1 MPYNVVKRDDEWC
14 VYETDEDGNRQ
25 GEPVACH
32 KTEDLANYHMS
43 ALYANVPDA
52 QPSKAATEDISAG
65 VDILA
70 HTHSITDEAP
80 ATETSKATA
89 EDIPAKDT
97 YRSSA
102 KTTHPYLKPDQ
113 DGKSDAAT
121 AEVPATKGDT
131 DPVTA
136 EVPATKDD
144 TAPVP
149 AEVPVAP
156 SSKGVSSA
164 DDMLLAQGG
173 EVKMWSGGKVEGYL
187 VRFSDADNPDLE
199 MEYFD
204 AKTDFALTKAACS
217 PIYYHHGQDPVLV
230 KRVLCEGI
238 MKLDDMGVWIEGQI
252 KLRDKYEEAVQT
264 LGLGHKLSWSS
275 GTAPHLV
282 ERDEPGPK
290 ATRISRWPLGLD
302 ASLTPTPAEPRN
314 IADMKSFRAQDTPN
328 LKALVPKVFAEKAD
342 TGRDEAKSKKRKTE
356 RKQRSNEMRV
366 YANNGKWHVYNV
378 GEDGE
383 PEGFLPIAS
392 YDTEDEA
399 KAYITDQTKPDA
411 LRMVELIDAQTK
423 VTEALVTRIE
433 AMQQAAVV
441 EPRRGA
447 ALVNVVNAG
456 GEVVKTVN
464 GKTFDDYMY
473 AIVEND
479 VKTLAEMGAAKT
491 VSEGTGASG
500 AFLVPETFIPEL
512 IRIEPEKE
520 IVYPRA
526 DRQPVNG
533 PVRLPG
539 LSTAGQ
545 TAGRSNF
552 MGGVAAVWN
561 QSGTTKP
568 ETEPVF
574 SQISL
579 NPWELTGYVAVEDQL
594 LSRSAINLPQLLTG
608 LFRDALMFY
617 RDEAFL
623 DGTGAGQPLGIINAP
638 GTYIHSRDAAASVS
652 YLDMVRMKGHLLP
665 QSWATAHWIFSISC
679 YEELTQMQDPNGS
692 YIWQQNAVDGEP
704 KTLLGLPYVFTEKT
718 PILGSQGDVI
728 LADENFYYVAEEGGI
743 SIAQSEHVY
752 FLQNQT
758 AFKFFL
764 KVDGQEKLAAPVY
777 LKDGSTEVSPFVIL
791 GAAATT

>member
-1 MPYNVVKRDDEWC
+1 MPYNVAKRDDEWC

-32 KTEDLANYHMS
+32 KTEDLANTHMS
-43 ALYANVPDA
+43 ALYANVPDV
-52 QPSKAATEDISAG
+52 QPSKTATEDSSAG

-80 ATETSKATA
+80 ATEPSKATT

-113 DGKSDAAT
+113 DDKGDAAT
-121 AEVPATKGDT
+121 DEAQATKDVS
-131 DPVTA
+131 DA
-136 EVPATKDD
+136 ETPATKDD
-144 TAPVP
+144 TGTAVT
-149 AEVPVAP
+149 AEPPVAP
-156 SSKGVSSA
+156 SSKGVASA

-173 EVKMWSGGKVEGYL
+173 EVKMQSGGKVQGYL

-199 MEYFD
+199 REYFD
-204 AKTDFALTKAACS
+204 AKTDFALTKAASC
-217 PIYYHHGQDPVLV
+217 PIYYHHGQDPVLS
-230 KRVLCEGI
+230 KRVLGEGI
-238 MKLDDMGVWIEGQI
+238 LKMDDVGVWIDGQI
-252 KLRDKYEEAVQT
+252 DARDKYEEAVRQ

-302 ASLTPTPAEPRN
+302 ASLTPTPAEPQN
-314 IADMKSFRAQDTPN
+314 IADMKSFRALDTPN
-328 LKALVPKVFAEKAD
+328 LKALVPEVFAEKAD
-342 TGRDEAKSKKRKTE
+342 TGRDEVKSKKRKTD
-356 RKQRSNEMRV
+356 RKQRSDEMRV
-366 YANNGKWHVYNV
+366 YASNGKWHVYNV

-447 ALVNVVNAG
+447 ALVNVVNNG
-456 GEVVKTVN
+456 SDEVVKTVN
-464 GKTFDDYMY
+464 GKTFDDFMY
-473 AIVEND
+473 AIVQND
-479 VKTLAEMGAAKT
+479 TKTLAEMGAAKT

-500 AFLVPETFIPEL
+500 AFMVPPTFIPEL

-561 QSGTTKP
+561 ESGTTKP

-574 SQISL
+574 SQIAL

-594 LSRSAINLPQLLTG
+594 LSRSAINLPQLLSG

-638 GTYIHSRDAAASVS
+638 GTYIQSRQTAASVS

-665 QSWATAHWIFSISC
+665 QSWTTAHWIFSIST
-679 YEELTQMQDPNGS
+679 YEELITMQDPLG
-692 YIWQQNAVDGEP
+692 YIWQRNAIDGEP

-718 PILGSQGDVI
+718 PILGSQGDII
-728 LADENFYYVAEEGGI
+728 LADENFYYVVEEGGI

-777 LKDGSTEVSPFVIL
+777 LKDGATEVSPFVIL